1 MDRIKFTKI
10 GVKLKGDITTVVL
23 HFTEPTDA
31 GGSQLHDIECKDAP
45 LDSFLEAMRNLD
57 SFVGLLCGFPKDYAE
72 GCKVHTVSI
81 GSVHGKTAVILSASK
96 SLEELGKAFNF
107 NTPRFTE
114 TAEESDT
121 SIPDDLLQAVNRLVE
136 EANHYR
142 CGERSQV
149 AMDLKEGEAVDDGE
163 NTPAAADSEEW
174 EGAGEPDAVRG
185 DGDASQLPNDSP
197 DDTNDD

>member
-149 AMDLKEGEAVDDGE
+149 AMDLKDEEKVDGGEDP
-163 NTPAAADSEEW
+163 PAAADNEEW
-174 EGAGEPDAVRG
+174 EDEGEAPPAAEIDPNETGPADLPDEG
-185 DGDASQLPNDSP
+185 
-197 DDTNDD
+197 